1 MKKPVA
7 KFIALNGGGSYK
19 LEIYLVENAPE
30 NQNAWADSQGKVVF
44 DYQLN
49 GVKADLKKD
58 GFIVKVIN

>member
-30 NQNAWADSQGKVVF
+30 NQNAWADSQGEVVF
-44 DYQLN
+44 DYQLA

-58 GFIVKVIN
+58 GFTVKVIN